1 MGTEKIVN
9 QMRSFA
15 CNGNDICIDFSGGKY
30 SLVLL
35 HLAHRAFKEVK
46 AVYVDT
52 TQTIPE
58 CDEYVKKISD
68 EWGTELTIIKR
79 EDMNFW
85 SLVERKGFPHVRF
98 RWCMKELKSIPLR
111 LFNESNGNNYLHFT
125 GTNIGRSSERKK
137 IYDIRGAYHF
147 NHHIGSYVFHPL
159 LGWNDQMVDEYVEKY
174 GLQVNSCYSI
184 YGQGG
189 NCYYCPYIKRKEYYL
204 KLAKF
209 HPKLFDNIVKAE
221 KGMINKGAAIYLGEG
236 KLLHVSKLL

>member
-1 MGTEKIVN
+1 MGTEKIVD

-15 CNGNDICIDFSGGKY
+15 DNSNDVCIDFSGGKY

-58 CDEYVKKISD
+58 CGEYVKKISN
-68 EWGTELTIIKR
+68 EWGTELTIIRRK
-79 EDMNFW
+79 DTDFW
-85 SLVERKGFPHVRF
+85 ALVKRKGFPHVRF

-111 LFNESNGNNYLHFT
+111 LFNESNGGDYLHFT
-125 GTNIGRSSERKK
+125 GTNIGKSSERKK
-137 IYDIRGAYHF
+137 VYDIRGTYHF
-147 NHHIGSYVFHPL
+147 NYSISSYVFHPL
-159 LGWNDQMVDEYVEKY
+159 LDWNDQMVNEYIGKHR
-174 GLQVNSCYSI
+174 LQKNPCYSI

-189 NCYYCPYIKRKEYYL
+189 NCYYCPYIRSKEYYL

-209 HPKLFDNIVKAE
+209 HPQLFENIVKAE
-221 KGMINKGAAIYLGEG
+221 KTMRNKGAAIYLGKG
-236 KLLHVSKLL
+236 KLLYVSKLL